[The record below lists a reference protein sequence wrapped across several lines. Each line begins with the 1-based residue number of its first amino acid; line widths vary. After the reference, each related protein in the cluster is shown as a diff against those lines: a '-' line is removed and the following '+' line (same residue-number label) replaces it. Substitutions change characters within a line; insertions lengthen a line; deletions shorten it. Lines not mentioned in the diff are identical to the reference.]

1 MQSVHACAVQTH
13 FSVFSCFLKERSLE
27 GAFGVR
33 FGVYFGVFLD
43 ILVTKRYFKKCFKKR
58 CPSRLKQGAINNS
71 GGSRTAPLAH
81 ALFKQE
87 TTIWTATATLSS
99 ADAKLL
105 ARIQF
110 LLQS

>member
-43 ILVTKRYFKKCFKKR
+43 ILVKKGTSKNASKK
-58 CPSRLKQGAINNS
+58 GA
-71 GGSRTAPLAH
+71 PP
-81 ALFKQE
+81 
-87 TTIWTATATLSS
+87 
-99 ADAKLL
+99 D
-105 ARIQF
+105 
-110 LLQS
+110 